1 MNSLSFL
8 RTLGQETMRSLAA
21 AAHTQEHE
29 WSSECAYG
37 YTESWD
43 TEIRFY
49 QNGDFSRGGSGEE
62 RDWDYRGKCYSSRFD
77 WKVRNGRIYLYYDDG
92 YNIVIDRYDLYW
104 RSNTQRFRGYFEDFD
119 TGDQLASFDL
129 VKVVDWHDF
138 SKKSQDN
145 GLFNEEKK
153 EWGLLPHLNKKNINI
168 WLLFC
173 SVRFFH

>member
-1 MNSLSFL
+1 MKTMIERIGLMMMVLLSAL
-8 RTLGQETMRSLAA
+8 TLTSCDEDAEMAYDLDGIWQGTINGNYYQDR
-21 AAHTQEHE
+21 
-29 WSSECAYG
+29 YG

-49 QNGDFSRGGSGEE
+49 QDGDFSRGGSGEE
-62 RDWDYRGKCYSSRFD
+62 RDWDYRGKCYSSRVD

-145 GLFNEEKK
+145 GLFDEEKK
-153 EWGLLPHLNKKNINI
+153 E
-168 WLLFC
+168 
-173 SVRFFH
+173 

>member
-1 MNSLSFL
+1 MKTMIERIGLMMMVLLSAL
-8 RTLGQETMRSLAA
+8 TLSSCDEDTETAYDLDGIWQGTINGNYYQDR
-21 AAHTQEHE
+21 
-29 WSSECAYG
+29 YG

-49 QNGDFSRGGSGEE
+49 QDGDFSRGGSGEE

-145 GLFNEEKK
+145 GLFGEEKK
-153 EWGLLPHLNKKNINI
+153 E
-168 WLLFC
+168 
-173 SVRFFH
+173 

>member
-1 MNSLSFL
+1 MKTMIERIGLMMMVLLSAL
-8 RTLGQETMRSLAA
+8 TLTSCDEDTETAYDLDGIWQGTINGNYYQDR
-21 AAHTQEHE
+21 
-29 WSSECAYG
+29 YG

-77 WKVRNGRIYLYYDDG
+77 WTVRNGRIYLYYDDG

-145 GLFNEEKK
+145 GLFDEEKK
-153 EWGLLPHLNKKNINI
+153 E
-168 WLLFC
+168 
-173 SVRFFH
+173 

>member
-1 MNSLSFL
+1 MKTMIERIGLMMMVWLSAL
-8 RTLGQETMRSLAA
+8 TLTSCDEDTETAYDLDGIWQGTINGNYYQDR
-21 AAHTQEHE
+21 
-29 WSSECAYG
+29 YG

-62 RDWDYRGKCYSSRFD
+62 HDWDYRGKCYSSRFD

-145 GLFNEEKK
+145 GLFGEEKK
-153 EWGLLPHLNKKNINI
+153 E
-168 WLLFC
+168 
-173 SVRFFH
+173 